1 MFEQFSERSRR
12 VIFLARMNAGRGG
25 AAAIEPVH
33 LLDAIVREDQGEM
46 AIMFAAAVTS
56 SGPLRPPERSFFS
69 AEIASQILSLLGPL
83 MSLQT
88 KPVADSVDMDC
99 SPALGETFASASA
112 LAKELHH
119 DKVQPLHLLA
129 IILSTETGELGEI
142 LKRVGLSREAV
153 VAVIGP

>member
-12 VIFLARMNAGRGG
+12 VIFLARMNAGRRG

-46 AIMFAAAVTS
+46 ATTFAGAVTS

-69 AEIASQILSLLGPL
+69 AEIASQILSMLERV
-83 MSLQT
+83 MSRQA
-88 KPVADSVDMDC
+88 KPVADSVDMEC
-99 SPALGETFASASA
+99 SPALSETFVSASA

-119 DKVQPLHLLA
+119 DKVEPLHLVA
-129 IILSTETGELGEI
+129 VILSTKTSEVGEI

-153 VAVIGP
+153 VAAIES